1 VETAS
6 ILLLSGGVESTT
18 LLVQLADAGEP
29 VQALFI
35 DYGQR
40 GAAEERR
47 AAESQ
52 CARLGVELV
61 ALDLARVGATFRRGQ
76 DRKAHV
82 PLPHRNLV
90 ALSLGLSYAAN
101 LGAKRLYLAA
111 NRADTTEYPSSSH
124 AFLAQFRLI
133 CGLLGDV
140 ELAPA
145 IVGLLVASVLA
156 LPLDLR
162 ELAML
167 GDGGANLLGFA
178 TGLGTYALLGD
189 AWVPVGA
196 AIAVGLNVVADTVS
210 FSRVIERVPP
220 LRFLDAL
227 GRRA

>member
-1 VETAS
+1 MESAS
-6 ILLLSGGVESTT
+6 ILLVSGGVESTT
-18 LLVQLADAGEP
+18 LLAQLAEAGEP
-29 VQALFI
+29 VQALFL

-40 GAAEERR
+40 GATEERR
-47 AAESQ
+47 AADGH

-111 NRADTTEYPSSSH
+111 NREDTTEYPSSSH

-140 ELAPA
+140 ELRVPY
-145 IVGLLVASVLA
+145 
-156 LPLDLR
+156 LDLSKAEVIR
-162 ELAML
+162 RGLDL
-167 GDGGANLLGFA
+167 GVDYDTTYSCLLGYPVHCGRCPQCVKRRDAFRA
-178 TGLGTYALLGD
+178 AGLEEPAGFY
-189 AWVPVGA
+189 
-196 AIAVGLNVVADTVS
+196 
-210 FSRVIERVPP
+210 
-220 LRFLDAL
+220 
-227 GRRA
+227 RA

>member
-1 VETAS
+1 METAS

-18 LLVQLADAGEP
+18 LLVQLAEAGEP

-111 NRADTTEYPSSSH
+111 NRADATEYPSSSH

-140 ELAPA
+140 ELRAPY
-145 IVGLLVASVLA
+145 
-156 LPLDLR
+156 LDLSKDDVIR
-162 ELAML
+162 RGLDL
-167 GDGGANLLGFA
+167 GVDYDTTYSCLLGYPVHCGRCPQCVKRREAFHA
-178 TGLGTYALLGD
+178 AGLEEPAGFY
-189 AWVPVGA
+189 
-196 AIAVGLNVVADTVS
+196 
-210 FSRVIERVPP
+210 
-220 LRFLDAL
+220 
-227 GRRA
+227 RA

>member
-1 VETAS
+1 MESAS

-18 LLVQLADAGEP
+18 LLAQLADAGEP

-40 GAAEERR
+40 GAVEERH
-47 AAESQ
+47 ASETH
-52 CARLGVELV
+52 CGRLGVELV

-90 ALSLGLSYAAN
+90 ALSLGLSYGAN

-111 NRADTTEYPSSSH
+111 NRADATEYPSSSH

-140 ELAPA
+140 ELRTPYLDCAKA
-145 IVGLLVASVLA
+145 DVIRRGAELGVDYDTTYSGLLGYPVHCGRCPQCLKRRDAFRAAGLEEPA
-156 LPLDLR
+156 
-162 ELAML
+162 
-167 GDGGANLLGFA
+167 GF
-178 TGLGTYALLGD
+178 Y
-189 AWVPVGA
+189 
-196 AIAVGLNVVADTVS
+196 
-210 FSRVIERVPP
+210 
-220 LRFLDAL
+220 
-227 GRRA
+227 RA